1 MAMGCKIRH
10 VLSGLALAFVGT
22 LALLACPTTPPA
34 WADEVQLTAE
44 TTTWTANNTYVAKGK
59 ITINDRVT
67 TEGDGVVLLLKD
79 GCELTINGGILIG
92 SSNDATITETLTIK
106 GKSTDEDVM
115 GKLIVQNVA
124 ATDAGIEPLSGKLH
138 IEGGTIK
145 VAGGEGG
152 AGIGS
157 GGEKGCSS
165 ISISGGYITAKGGPS
180 SAGIGN
186 GAGGQS
192 YCASVSI
199 SGGTVTAEGSE
210 GGAGIGSGSSGYC
223 ANVSISGGTVTAK
236 GSDGGAGIGSGRN
249 DNGKCGSVSISG
261 GVVFA
266 TGSGDI
272 IGKAGGWCDT
282 VTIDNAV
289 VFKGA
294 NGLVYGSAATPT
306 DSFTVPAGHTLTVGS
321 GKTLNIGSGKTM
333 TVAGDGKVNV
343 NSGGKMAIDDGG
355 VLVIK
360 GGGSVTVDQSGNLN
374 NDGVMRVMKSGDLNA
389 SKSTGNLTGGNEYC
403 IHLSFDQC
411 DMTDKAVATYGESVV
426 LPSATLEGYALK
438 WQLQDTSTM
447 YDPDTTVAAATGN
460 DIFLIESWQ
469 PISYNITYK
478 LDGGTNN
485 PSNPATYTIE
495 SDTITLADP
504 SRAGYDF
511 KGWIKDD
518 TTPVTQISKG
528 STGDIT
534 LHARWQAR
542 ESVIS
547 FESNGGSDVA
557 AITGKTDQ
565 SVADRTLPT
574 PTRYSHSFM
583 GWYSN
588 ADLSGEPVEQLPE
601 AFPADGVTYYA
612 KWQYYCIHTPQ
623 VIAAVPATCTEP
635 GLTEGS
641 KCSSC
646 GQMLK
651 AQEEVPAL
659 GHEWGEWVVTQPA
672 TVFAEGVETSACT
685 HDGCDAVQTRA
696 IPKLDI
702 QTVKSA
708 GVTYSFDG
716 KALTVT
722 SFAKNKARVYVPAKV
737 KVEGKYYKVT
747 GIAKG
752 ALKGCKATML
762 VIKSKALTKKSTKG
776 CLKGSKIKTVVVK
789 VGSVK
794 ANKSYAK
801 KYKKLFAKKNCG
813 KKVTL
818 KASKKALK

>member
-10 VLSGLALAFVGT
+10 VLSGLALAFVGA

-44 TTTWTANNTYVAKGK
+44 ITKWTANNTYVASGDV
-59 ITINDRVT
+59 TINSRVT
-67 TEGDGVVLLLKD
+67 TEGAGVVLLLKD
-79 GCELTINGGILIG
+79 GCELTINGGINIG
-92 SSNDATITETLTIK
+92 SSNDAATTETLTIK
-106 GKSTDEDVM
+106 GVSTDEDVM
-115 GKLIVQNVA
+115 GKLVVQNVENYH
-124 ATDAGIEPLSGKLH
+124 AGIEPSSGELY

-145 VAGGEGG
+145 VTGGEGG

-157 GGEKGCSS
+157 GSGGSCAS
-165 ISISGGYITAKGGPS
+165 ISISGGHITAKGGLS

-186 GAGGQS
+186 GCAQS
-192 YCASVSI
+192 NCASVSI
-199 SGGTVTAEGSE
+199 SGGTVTAEGSDS
-210 GGAGIGSGSSGYC
+210 GAGIGSAGDGYC
-223 ANVSISGGTVTAK
+223 ANVSISGGTVTAEGGD
-236 GSDGGAGIGSGRN
+236 GSAGIGSGVY
-249 DNGKCGSVSISG
+249 DTSKCESVSISG
-261 GVVFA
+261 GVVFTDSIRA
-266 TGSGDI
+266 N
-272 IGKAGGWCDT
+272 T
-282 VTIDNAV
+282 VAIDNAV
-289 VFKGA
+289 VFMGS
-294 NGLVYGSAATPT
+294 NGQVYGSVTPT
-306 DSFTVPAGHTLTVGS
+306 DSFTIPAGKTLTVEN

-355 VLVIK
+355 ALVIK
-360 GGGSVTVDQSGNLN
+360 GKGSVTVDQNGNLN
-374 NDGVMRVMKSGDLNA
+374 NGGVMRVMKRGQLNA
-389 SKSTGNLTGGNEYC
+389 YKSIGNLTGDNKYC
-403 IHLSFDQC
+403 VTLFSDLC

-426 LPSATLEGYALK
+426 LPGATREGYTLK
-438 WQLQDTSTM
+438 WKLQDTSTM
-447 YDPDTTVAAATGN
+447 YDPGATVAAATDN

-469 PISYNITYK
+469 PVSYKITYD
-478 LDGGTNN
+478 LGGGTNN

-495 SDTITLADP
+495 SETITLADP

-511 KGWIKDD
+511 EGWIKDD

-685 HDGCDAVQTRA
+685 HDGCDVVQTRA
-696 IPKLDI
+696 IPKLDT

-737 KVEGKYYKVT
+737 KVEDKYYKVT

-752 ALKGCKATML
+752 ALKGCKATVL
-762 VIKSKALTKKSTKG
+762 VIKSKALTKANTKN

-813 KKVTL
+813 KKVAL
-818 KASKKALK
+818 KASKKTLK

>member
-1 MAMGCKIRH
+1 MLGRLHYSPAQ
-10 VLSGLALAFVGT
+10 L
-22 LALLACPTTPPA
+22 PPPA
-34 WADEVQLTAE
+34 WADEVPLTAE
-44 TTTWTANNTYVAKGK
+44 TTTWTAGNTYVASGN
-59 ITINDRVT
+59 ITINNRVT
-67 TEGDGVVLLLKD
+67 TTGDGVVLLLKD
-79 GCELTINGGILIG
+79 GCELTINGGIRIG

-124 ATDAGIEPLSGKLH
+124 KANAGIEPSSGELY

-145 VAGGEGG
+145 VAGGDGG

-157 GGEKGCSS
+157 GCDGGCSS
-165 ISISGGYITAKGGPS
+165 ISINGGYITAKGGPS

-186 GAGGQS
+186 GGAQS
-192 YCASVSI
+192 NCTNISI
-199 SGGTVTAEGSE
+199 SGGTVTAEGSDS
-210 GGAGIGSGSSGYC
+210 GAGIGSAGDGYC
-223 ANVSISGGTVTAK
+223 ANVSISGGTVTAEGGD
-236 GSDGGAGIGSGRN
+236 GSAGIG
-249 DNGKCGSVSISG
+249 NGKNDGSRCGSVSISG

-272 IGKAGGWCDT
+272 IGKAGGWCGT

-294 NGLVYGSAATPT
+294 NGLVYGSATPT
-306 DSFTVPAGHTLTVGS
+306 NCFTVPANHTLTVDS

-333 TVAGDGKVNV
+333 TVEGDGKVNV
-343 NSGGKMAIDDGG
+343 NGG

-374 NDGVMRVMKSGDLNA
+374 NDGVMRVMKRGQLNA
-389 SKSTGNLTGGNEYC
+389 YKSTGNLTGGNKYC
-403 IHLSFDQC
+403 VTLFSDLC

-426 LPSATLEGYALK
+426 LPSATHEGYTLK
-438 WQLQDTSTM
+438 WKLQDTSTM
-447 YDPDTTVAAATGN
+447 YDPGATVAAATDN

-469 PISYNITYK
+469 PVSYKITYD
-478 LDGGTNN
+478 LGGGTNN

-495 SDTITLADP
+495 SETITLADP

-511 KGWIKDD
+511 EGWIKDD

-685 HDGCDAVQTRA
+685 HDGCDVVQTRA
-696 IPKLDI
+696 IPKLDT

-716 KALTVT
+716 EVLTVT
-722 SFAKNKARVYVPAKV
+722 SFAKNKARVYAPAKV

-752 ALKGCKATML
+752 ALKGCKATVL

-776 CLKGSKIKTVVVK
+776 CLKSSKIKTVVVK
-789 VGSVK
+789 VGSIK

-801 KYKKLFAKKNCG
+801 KYKKLFTKKNCG
-813 KKVTL
+813 KKVAL

>member
-10 VLSGLALAFVGT
+10 VLSGLALAFVGA

-44 TTTWTANNTYVAKGK
+44 TITWTANNTYVAKGK
-59 ITINDRVT
+59 ITINNRVT
-67 TEGDGVVLLLKD
+67 TTGDGVVLLLKD
-79 GCELTINGGILIG
+79 GCELTINGGIRIG

-106 GKSTDEDVM
+106 GESTDEDVM

-124 ATDAGIEPLSGKLH
+124 ATNAGIEPSSGELY

-145 VAGGEGG
+145 VAGGDGG

-157 GGEKGCSS
+157 GCDGGCSS

-186 GAGGQS
+186 GGAQS
-192 YCASVSI
+192 NCANISI
-199 SGGTVTAEGSE
+199 SGGTVTAKGSE
-210 GGAGIGSGSSGYC
+210 GGAGIGSAGDGYC

-236 GSDGGAGIGSGRN
+236 GSDGGAGIGSGVY
-249 DNGKCGSVSISG
+249 DTSKCESVSISR
-261 GVVFA
+261 GVVFTNSIRA
-266 TGSGDI
+266 MAD
-272 IGKAGGWCDT
+272 
-282 VTIDNAV
+282 TIDNAV
-289 VFKGA
+289 VFQGA

-306 DSFTVPAGHTLTVGS
+306 DSFTVPANHTLTVDS
-321 GKTLNIGSGKTM
+321 GKTLNIASGKTM

-343 NSGGKMAIDDGG
+343 NGGGKVAIDDGG

-374 NDGVMRVMKSGDLNA
+374 NGGVMRVMKSGHLNA
-389 SKSTGNLTGGNEYC
+389 SKSDGNLKGENKYY
-403 IHLSFDQC
+403 ILFSFDQC

-426 LPSATLEGYALK
+426 LPSATREGYTLK
-438 WQLQDTSTM
+438 WKLQDTSTM

-685 HDGCDAVQTRA
+685 HDGCDVVQTRA
-696 IPKLDI
+696 IPKLDT

-708 GVTYSFDG
+708 DVTYSFDG
-716 KALTVT
+716 EVLTVT

-737 KVEGKYYKVT
+737 KVEDKYYKVT

-776 CLKGSKIKTVVVK
+776 CLKSSKIKTVVVK

-813 KKVTL
+813 KKVAL